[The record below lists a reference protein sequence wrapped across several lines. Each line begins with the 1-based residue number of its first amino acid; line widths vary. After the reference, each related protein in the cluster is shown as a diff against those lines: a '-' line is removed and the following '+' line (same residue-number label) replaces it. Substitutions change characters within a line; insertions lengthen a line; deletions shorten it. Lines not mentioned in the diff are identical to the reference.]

1 MEIICD
7 SSFLMAIVS
16 NPISNIDKIES
27 EIGNLKFIV
36 PDYVIQE
43 LEAVKR
49 TPSVKRSMAAKTAIE
64 VSNTRFEIKKMNK
77 RSTVDT
83 EIINYAICNKC
94 AVATLDNWMIRQL
107 KKAKILTITLEK
119 NRLMV
124 ANKYG

>member
-49 TPSVKRSMAAKTAIE
+49 TPSVKRSMAARTAIE

>member
-1 MEIICD
+1 
-7 SSFLMAIVS
+7 MAIVS

-43 LEAVKR
+43 LESVKR

-77 RSTVDT
+77 RSTVDI

-94 AVATLDNWMIRQL
+94 AVATLDNGMIRQL